1 MAPEA
6 DRGGEKRYL
15 VRLGERRGG
24 GIYYRQPHYP
34 GIYEWRAFAQRDAC
48 RMTRAE
54 AEEMRDA
61 AAKPTNGGDAL
72 PWRIVRLISRAEAVE
87 RASRGAYLRALEDVA
102 SMLDRCA
109 QTQDH
114 AAWEAAQAGL
124 TALVAKH
131 ETVAGSYR
139 LAARSAREMGR

>member
-1 MAPEA
+1 MS
-6 DRGGEKRYL
+6 GEKRWVVL
-15 VRLGERRGG
+15 SVGG
-24 GIYYRQPHYP
+24 RYVGHGGARPL
-34 GIYEWRAFAQRDAC
+34 RQRDAM
-48 RMTRAE
+48 RMAKESADEWE
-54 AEEMRDA
+54 ADGYEIR
-61 AAKPTNGGDAL
+61 
-72 PWRIVRLISRAEAVE
+72 RLISRSEAVE
-87 RASRGAYLRALEDVA
+87 RASRAAYMRALEDVA